1 MHAAPSAV
9 LGRRIDAATRVAR
22 SCTHLG
28 CTVHSAPVMG
38 RLRRGSIG
46 MPKAKKRKVALDDGA
61 SESKAEADR
70 RAMPPPPPRSPPG
83 KKAKVA
89 VPPSPGKKSRRKLAS
104 YVKNAYRL
112 WRECTT
118 NYANALSD
126 HQLFSSKHD
135 GRMVRLERELRQA
148 KPHKAWRVSDRI
160 DKSVHELKDSYRLV
174 LETELT
180 MQNAEIVWWK
190 AQLGLEAERSAMLRR
205 RLRKRKVLGL
215 RR

>member
-1 MHAAPSAV
+1 
-9 LGRRIDAATRVAR
+9 
-22 SCTHLG
+22 
-28 CTVHSAPVMG
+28 MG
-38 RLRRGSIG
+38 RMRRGSIG
-46 MPKAKKRKVALDDGA
+46 MPKAKKQKVALDDGA

-89 VPPSPGKKSRRKLAS
+89 APPSPGKKSRRTLAS
-104 YVKNAYRL
+104 HVRNAYRL

-126 HQLFSSKHD
+126 HTLFSSKHD

-148 KPHKAWRVSDRI
+148 EPHKAWRVSDRI
-160 DKSVHELKDSYRLV
+160 DKSLHELKDSYRLV
-174 LETELT
+174 VETELT

-190 AQLGLEAERSAMLRR
+190 AQLGLEAARNAMLKRRLRR
-205 RLRKRKVLGL
+205 RRMVCLPR
-215 RR
+215 